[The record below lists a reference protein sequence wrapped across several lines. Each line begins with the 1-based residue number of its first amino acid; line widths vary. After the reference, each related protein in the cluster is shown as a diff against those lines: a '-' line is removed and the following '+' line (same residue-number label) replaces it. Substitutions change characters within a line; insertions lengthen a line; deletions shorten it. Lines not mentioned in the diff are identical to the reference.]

1 MTTQNARFWD
11 YVNDSWVKITLRPG
25 QQLHHSYGG
34 PTEEGYRWGTTSWEH
49 EGDRVVEI
57 DDIQSRDCD
66 GRMDTHGE
74 YACPLEE
81 LNGRPSEFS
90 PVGRVPNWK
99 RVSSRQRDY
108 SAEAAG
114 Y

>member
-1 MTTQNARFWD
+1 MTTKNARFWD
-11 YVNDSWVKITLRPG
+11 YVSDSWVKITLRPG
-25 QQLHHSYGG
+25 QQLHHSHGG
-34 PTEEGYRWGTTSWEH
+34 STDEGYHRQSTSWEH
-49 EGDRVVEI
+49 GGDRVVEI
-57 DDIQSRDCD
+57 DVSQSRDCD
-66 GRMDTHGE
+66 GRMDTYGQ

-81 LNGRPSEFS
+81 LNSKPWEPSPS
-90 PVGRVPNWK
+90 GLLPNWK